1 MKGGYAFFYEDG
13 SDYHLW
19 VVISDPVSYEN
30 DQVVIVRFNSYEE
43 GKPGHDSTCV
53 LHPGDHPFINRPTFV
68 NYSRARWMPKDAMER
83 LLSYNTIS
91 PREDLQPNILK
102 AVQQGAGESRSLKE
116 KYRRLLIEQG
126 IIE

>member
-1 MKGGYAFFYEDG
+1 MEAGYTFFYEDG

-30 DQVVIVRFNSYEE
+30 DQVVFVRFNSYEE

-53 LHPGDHPFINRPTFV
+53 LRPGDHPFLNRVTFV
-68 NYSRARWMPKDAMER
+68 NYGRARWMPKDALER
-83 LLSYNTIS
+83 LLSYKTIS
-91 PREDLQPNILK
+91 PKGDLQPNILQ
-102 AVQQGAGESRSLKE
+102 AVQQGAGESRNIKE
-116 KYRRLLIEQG
+116 KFRMLLVKQG